1 MVIFLKIPR
10 EIVEKASAGDRDAFG
25 EIYYS
30 CYRDFYNFALFTVGN
45 PEDATDVVADSFVEI
60 LRGIGKL
67 RNPEAFSSWAF
78 RILGIRCK
86 KEIRE
91 IMRRRGILNFDEL
104 GELPSFGSE
113 NMAEVLSESAS
124 LFAAL
129 SALEPEDRMIV
140 VLYVLH
146 GYTHREIS
154 EITGR
159 PEGTVKSRLYRAY
172 EKLRKLMKE

>member
-1 MVIFLKIPR
+1 
-10 EIVEKASAGDRDAFG
+10 
-25 EIYYS
+25 
-30 CYRDFYNFALFTVGN
+30 
-45 PEDATDVVADSFVEI
+45 
-60 LRGIGKL
+60 
-67 RNPEAFSSWAF
+67 
-78 RILGIRCK
+78 
-86 KEIRE
+86 
-91 IMRRRGILNFDEL
+91 MRRRGILNFDEL
-104 GELPSFGSE
+104 GELPSLGSE
-113 NMAEVLSESAS
+113 NMAEELSESAS